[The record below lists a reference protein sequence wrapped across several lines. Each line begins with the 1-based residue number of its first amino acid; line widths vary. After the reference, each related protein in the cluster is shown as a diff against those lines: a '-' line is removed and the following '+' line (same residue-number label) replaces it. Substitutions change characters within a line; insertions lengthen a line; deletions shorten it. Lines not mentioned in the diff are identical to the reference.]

1 MKNILNYLAI
11 ILALTFAS
19 CTKDDPTPE
28 QDQEEVGTATL
39 IFTEVERKSHGDH
52 YDYDDIADAEVE
64 EVKFKPTDGQL
75 LPPVGAH
82 VHLEVG
88 KTYRLELKA
97 TDFAGRES
105 QSTFVSRADIH
116 QAFILGAPAG
126 SLEYVYAD
134 KDANNKD
141 VNVGVTG
148 YITVNETANSF
159 VLQYIMRHLN
169 PGVKENI
176 TAADWNNKC
185 YTKFTGSNDL
195 DLKVELHLVEEDHD
209 ED

>member
-1 MKNILNYLAI
+1 MKNIFNYLTI
-11 ILALTFAS
+11 VLALTFTS

-39 IFTEVERKSHGDH
+39 TFTEVERESHGDH
-52 YDYDDIADAEVE
+52 YHYNDIEDAEVE
-64 EVKFKPTDGQL
+64 EIKFVPKDGKL
-75 LPPVGAH
+75 LAPVGAH
-82 VHLEVG
+82 LHLEVG

-97 TDFAGRES
+97 TDFAGRET

-116 QAFILGAPAG
+116 QAFLLGAPVG

-134 KDANNKD
+134 KDANDKK

-148 YITVNETANSF
+148 YITVVEESESF
-159 VLQYIMRHLN
+159 VFQYIMRHLN

-176 TAADWNNKC
+176 TAADWNNKD
-185 YTKFTGSNDL
+185 YAKFTGATDL
-195 DLKVELHLVEEDHD
+195 DLKIELHLVEEGHGGH
-209 ED
+209 

>member
-1 MKNILNYLAI
+1 MKNILNYLTI

-39 IFTEVERKSHGDH
+39 TFTEVERELHEDH
-52 YDYDDIADAEVE
+52 YHYNDIADAEVE

-82 VHLEVG
+82 IHLEHG

-97 TDFAGRES
+97 TDFAGRET

-116 QAFILGAPAG
+116 QAFILGAPADA
-126 SLEYVYAD
+126 LEYVYAD
-134 KDANNKD
+134 RDADKQK

-148 YITVNETANSF
+148 YITVNAVSDSF
-159 VLQYIMRHLN
+159 VLQYVMRHLN
-169 PGVKENI
+169 PGVKENV
-176 TAADWNNKC
+176 TAADWNNKD
-185 YTKFTGSNDL
+185 YTKFTGANDL
-195 DLKVELHLVEEDHD
+195 DLKVELHLVEEGDHGH
-209 ED
+209 